1 MKDGR
6 DLLIDL
12 PFVLVTAL
20 SFISHQS
27 SVILDGERRV
37 IHKESNHTLAP
48 CGFDGET
55 RARIEFMANLG
66 DPTPDALRRR
76 RAWSGLSL
84 IISDTGALRPSSP
97 CTPAPEFMLTVLT
110 SAWAWGGAPCAPS
123 TQRVQPQV
131 WLFFWQL
138 RTVQLPPCG
147 RYKKS

>member
-1 MKDGR
+1 MAQLGEISGRSSSRMARRHSFIAEDGRPSLIDANGVVGGWAVKDGR

-76 RAWSGLSL
+76 R
-84 IISDTGALRPSSP
+84 
-97 CTPAPEFMLTVLT
+97 
-110 SAWAWGGAPCAPS
+110 
-123 TQRVQPQV
+123 
-131 WLFFWQL
+131 
-138 RTVQLPPCG
+138 
-147 RYKKS
+147 